1 MRAMWSG
8 TLGFGLV
15 SVPVKMYSGA
25 DDKAFSLNQLHG
37 ECGSRIK
44 MPKYCPVCE
53 KFLESG
59 DIIKGYPVSKE
70 QYVPLTDAELET
82 LPLGSVH
89 SIKLEGFLKEFDPDL
104 RWVKDTYLLAPDS
117 GELAAKAY
125 ILFLK
130 AMEEL
135 GVTGIAKI
143 AIRQREHLCAL
154 RVNLGIMMLQTLHW
168 GAELRDFGEIMV
180 SASVTEKEL
189 EMAKT
194 LITGMTD
201 GIDLYAFRDEY
212 QDALGKLIAAKM
224 AGKTLVSTALP
235 TPKEGVDLA
244 EQLLAS
250 IKAMETE
257 STKVES

>member
-8 TLGFGLV
+8 NLGFGLV

-25 DDKAFSLNQLHG
+25 DDKAFSLNQLH
-37 ECGSRIK
+37 EDCGTRIK
-44 MPKYCPVCE
+44 MPKYCPNCK

-59 DIIKGYPVSKE
+59 EIIKGYPVSKE
-70 QYVPLTDAELET
+70 QYIPLTDGELET

-89 SIKLEGFLKEFDPDL
+89 SIKLEGFIKNWGEFDP
-104 RWVKDTYLLAPDS
+104 RWIKDTYLLAPDE
-117 GELAAKAY
+117 GEIAARAY
-125 ILFLK
+125 VLFLK

-143 AIRQREHLCAL
+143 AIRQREHLCAV
-154 RVNLGIMMLQTLHW
+154 RVSSGIMMLQTLHW
-168 GAELRDFGEIMV
+168 GAEIRDFGEIMV
-180 SASVTEKEL
+180 SASVTEKEM

-194 LITGMTD
+194 LIGMTD
-201 GIDLYAFRDEY
+201 GLDLYAFRDEY

-224 AGKTLVSTALP
+224 AGETLVSTALP

-250 IKAMETE
+250 IKAME
-257 STKVES
+257 KVES